1 MVKDQLSGL
10 VSLYKK
16 ENQMN
21 LSCVMIIDDSEAD
34 QYLCMRTIEEY
45 NSDIKLLRAYDGQE
59 ALEILNVVEQKPDVI
74 FLDINMPRMDG
85 HEFLEHYNKRE
96 EDKSAVIVMLTSSN
110 QERDKEKSRAYK
122 CVKKYLLK
130 PLDNLI
136 LDEIAALECS

>member
-1 MVKDQLSGL
+1 
-10 VSLYKK
+10 
-16 ENQMN
+16 MN

-34 QYLCMRTIEEY
+34 QYLCKLTIEEY
-45 NSDIKLLRAYDGQE
+45 NSDIKFLQAYDGQE
-59 ALEILNVVEQKPDVI
+59 ALEMLDVVEQRPDVI

-96 EDKSAVIVMLTSSN
+96 GDKSTVVVMLTSSD
-110 QERDKEKSRAYK
+110 QERDKERSRAYK

-136 LDEIAALECS
+136 LDEVAALESS